1 MNMTRRDFVGGL
13 GLLAVGGCADCG
25 GFGVCSGSEYEVPM
39 LGDTHFDETQWG
51 KYHVGWK
58 PRDDR
63 DAGGRRTEFAR
74 NSEMWKSRMPALIAS
89 AAACSRPD
97 DAFLLQLGDFIQGD
111 CAGEAVYTRF
121 LGDAFAA
128 CRKGFSDLPFLT
140 VVGNHDV
147 RNGGRKPY
155 CEFFYPVFSR
165 AVGRRVDS
173 TTFDFR
179 KGPDAWIF
187 VDFLK
192 PDANRLFAALDAA
205 RDARYVF
212 IVSHSPVT
220 PTDGWG
226 FFWIPFGKP
235 EETALRRRL
244 REKLM
249 SLNAIVLC
257 GHTHVTEID
266 EWRDGSG
273 RLTQFTANSVWR
285 SPSLATPTLI
295 TDDPASW
302 GKLWVEKNVTDAP
315 VEHDGEYTT
324 RTRAESLALVGEYAE
339 GLVRYEKYA
348 AAGHYR
354 LKVSDSGVS
363 VDFYGGDARVPCAS
377 YTLR

>member
-1 MNMTRRDFVGGL
+1 MTRRAFVGGL
-13 GLLAVGGCADCG
+13 GTLALGGCAAG
-25 GFGVCSGSEYEVPM
+25 GRSAGDGGGKYEVPI
-39 LGDTHFDETQWG
+39 LGDTHFDETAWG
-51 KYHVGWK
+51 TYHVGWK
-58 PRDDR
+58 PRDAR

-74 NSEMWKSRMPALIAS
+74 NSEMWKARMPALIAS

-111 CAGEAVYTRF
+111 CADEATYATF
-121 LGDAFAA
+121 LADALAV
-128 CRKGFSDLPFLT
+128 CRKGFGSLPFLT
-140 VVGNHDV
+140 VAGNHDV
-147 RNGGRKPY
+147 RNGGRRPY
-155 CEFFYPVFSR
+155 ENFFFPRFSR
-165 AVGRRVDS
+165 FLGRRVDS

-187 VDFLK
+187 VDFMK
-192 PDANRLFAALDAA
+192 PDPVRLFAALDAA

-212 IVSHSPVT
+212 VVSHSPVT

-235 EETALRRRL
+235 EETAFRRRL

-249 SLNAIVLC
+249 RLDAIVLC
-257 GHTHVTEID
+257 GHTHVTEIN
-266 EWRDGSG
+266 EWRDARGG
-273 RLTQFTANSVWR
+273 LTQFTANSVWR
-285 SPSLATPTLI
+285 TPALATPTLM
-295 TDDPASW
+295 TDDPSSW

-324 RTRAESLALVGEYAE
+324 RTRAQSLALVREYAS

-363 VDFYGGDARVPCAS
+363 VDFYGGDARLPSAT
-377 YTLR
+377 YRLR